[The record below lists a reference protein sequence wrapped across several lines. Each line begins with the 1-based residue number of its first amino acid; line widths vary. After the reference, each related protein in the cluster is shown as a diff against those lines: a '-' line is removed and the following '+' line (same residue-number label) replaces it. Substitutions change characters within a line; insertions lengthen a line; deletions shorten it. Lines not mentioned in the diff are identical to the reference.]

1 MINLLSEFIQPE
13 QRVGAL
19 KNYALQV
26 VSEATASF
34 TQDIQD
40 MQKLWNVYNGKFN
53 AAQYNYL
60 TKIDPKSDLVFPA
73 KVRDVGSQIVR
84 SKINILESEQA
95 SRKPRFKAVAC
106 DERSQKEK
114 YERRLRAVLDAIDAS
129 VSDKYLMLEST
140 IQQVNEQMQD
150 VEKQLQVEPE
160 NEEMAARLQE
170 MKANMPLIRLEY
182 QRMLRELKRQSVDM
196 QELNSRV
203 ASFRNTT
210 EVDIAESLA
219 NAFIKSIFVD
229 PDKRD
234 DFNIAFRE
242 KIVTGCP
249 TYFVNYNKKTKKV
262 DFRALNAIRSFYS
275 RATSSKWSNT
285 SDWCATLEYM
295 SPTQIAAEFNLSSVE
310 LAQVNSMTSG
320 TGTTPMMS
328 YQGNSAVFLEGAGR
342 TKDESMNGGIQVWR
356 VWWLAPREWWWV
368 KSPNKYREGEY
379 FHHAVTDRKS
389 LRKRDGE
396 IAERGIIYDRY
407 SAVVIGGSIV
417 KDLRVDDE
425 VYRPQDNPAIPMMP
439 IVRRVFNTG
448 QLDAFS
454 LVKRTDQL
462 RELYDVVMY
471 ALELNIVLSGV
482 RGLVMDKSQKPDSMS
497 TPEWQYFRRMG
508 TAWIETMKKGRK
520 VPATFNQFQTYD
532 DTMSDSVAIV
542 FEILNGIEGMIGKII
557 GVTDPRLGQTVAK
570 DPVHNVMMSQ
580 EQSSLITEVQFYDS
594 DTVYAQALSQYLNLV
609 FRYEIPNGK
618 VINFLDENK
627 QEVMYRIPGGIMNK
641 SDFTIKAF
649 NNIQEDH
656 MLDMIR
662 SQAQATGIGIDGV
675 ASLFRVESLSEME
688 ARLAQIITEQQQR
701 QTQSQMSID
710 DNKAQREQETLRL
723 KSELEQ
729 YNLQLKAQ
737 LEQAKIELD
746 KIRLQSELEYSQW
759 EMGFKERELE
769 VKANT
774 DILNISS
781 ENEIEASYLK
791 ETQRSNMVKE
801 SLEMHRQRIEALLG
815 SAQLKEQSRESDK
828 KADVDIKKAELTA
841 VRRKNNIK
849 D

>member
-60 TKIDPKSDLVFPA
+60 TKVDPKSDLVYPA

-95 SRKPRFKAVAC
+95 RRKPRFKAVAC

-275 RATSSKWSNT
+275 RATSSK
-285 SDWCATLEYM
+285 
-295 SPTQIAAEFNLSSVE
+295 
-310 LAQVNSMTSG
+310 
-320 TGTTPMMS
+320 
-328 YQGNSAVFLEGAGR
+328 
-342 TKDESMNGGIQVWR
+342 
-356 VWWLAPREWWWV
+356 
-368 KSPNKYREGEY
+368 
-379 FHHAVTDRKS
+379 
-389 LRKRDGE
+389 
-396 IAERGIIYDRY
+396 
-407 SAVVIGGSIV
+407 
-417 KDLRVDDE
+417 
-425 VYRPQDNPAIPMMP
+425 
-439 IVRRVFNTG
+439 
-448 QLDAFS
+448 
-454 LVKRTDQL
+454 
-462 RELYDVVMY
+462 
-471 ALELNIVLSGV
+471 
-482 RGLVMDKSQKPDSMS
+482 
-497 TPEWQYFRRMG
+497 
-508 TAWIETMKKGRK
+508 
-520 VPATFNQFQTYD
+520 
-532 DTMSDSVAIV
+532 
-542 FEILNGIEGMIGKII
+542 
-557 GVTDPRLGQTVAK
+557 
-570 DPVHNVMMSQ
+570 
-580 EQSSLITEVQFYDS
+580 
-594 DTVYAQALSQYLNLV
+594 
-609 FRYEIPNGK
+609 
-618 VINFLDENK
+618 
-627 QEVMYRIPGGIMNK
+627 
-641 SDFTIKAF
+641 
-649 NNIQEDH
+649 
-656 MLDMIR
+656 
-662 SQAQATGIGIDGV
+662 
-675 ASLFRVESLSEME
+675 
-688 ARLAQIITEQQQR
+688 
-701 QTQSQMSID
+701 
-710 DNKAQREQETLRL
+710 
-723 KSELEQ
+723 
-729 YNLQLKAQ
+729 
-737 LEQAKIELD
+737 
-746 KIRLQSELEYSQW
+746 
-759 EMGFKERELE
+759 
-769 VKANT
+769 
-774 DILNISS
+774 
-781 ENEIEASYLK
+781 
-791 ETQRSNMVKE
+791 
-801 SLEMHRQRIEALLG
+801 
-815 SAQLKEQSRESDK
+815 
-828 KADVDIKKAELTA
+828 
-841 VRRKNNIK
+841 
-849 D
+849 

>member
-13 QRVGAL
+13 QREGAL
-19 KNYALQV
+19 RTYALNI

-34 TQDIQD
+34 SKEVLEFQQ
-40 MQKLWNVYNGKFN
+40 LWNVYNGKFN
-53 AAQYNYL
+53 AAQYDYI
-60 TKIDPKSDLVFPA
+60 TKVDKSEDLSYPA
-73 KVRDVGSQIVR
+73 KVRDLGSQIVR

-95 SRKPRFKAVAC
+95 RRKPRFKAVAC

-129 VSDKYLMLEST
+129 VSDKYLLLETT

-150 VEKQLQVEPE
+150 AEKQLQVEPE
-160 NEEMAARLQE
+160 NEEMALRLEQ
-170 MKANMPLIRLEY
+170 MKASMPMIRLEY
-182 QRMLRELKRQSVDM
+182 KRMLRELQRQSIDM
-196 QELNSRV
+196 QELNGRV
-203 ASFRNTT
+203 AAFRNST

-249 TYFVNYNKKTKKV
+249 TYFVNYNSKTKKV
-262 DFRALNAIRSFYS
+262 DFKAQSAIRSFYS
-275 RATSSKWSNT
+275 RSTSSKWSNT

-295 SPTQIAAEFNLSSVE
+295 SPIQISAEFDLTDVE

-320 TGTTPMMS
+320 TGTAPMMS
-328 YQGNSAVFLEGAGR
+328 YQGNGAVFMPDVA
-342 TKDESMNGGIQVWR
+342 KSQDESMRGGIPIWR

-379 FHHAVTDRKS
+379 FHHAVTERKS
-389 LRKRDGE
+389 VRKRDGD
-396 IAERGIIYDRY
+396 IVERGIIYDRY
-407 SAVVIGGSIV
+407 SAVIIGGTLV
-417 KDLRVDDE
+417 KNLKVDDE
-425 VYRPQDNPAIPMMP
+425 VYRPNDNPAIPMMP
-439 IVRRVFNTG
+439 IVRRVFNTS

-454 LVKRTDQL
+454 LIKRTDQL
-462 RELYDVVMY
+462 RELYDIVMY
-471 ALELNIVLSGV
+471 TLELNIVLSGV
-482 RGLVMDKSQKPDSMS
+482 RGLVMDKSQKPDGM
-497 TPEWQYFRRMG
+497 TTKQWMYFRRMG

-532 DTMSDSVAIV
+532 DTMSDSVATI
-542 FEILNGIEGMIGKII
+542 FDILNGVESMIGKII

-570 DPVHNVMMSQ
+570 DPVHNVVMSQ
-580 EQSSLITEVQFYDS
+580 EQSALITEIQFYDS
-594 DTVYAQALSQYLNLV
+594 DIVYSQALSQYLNLV

-627 QEVMYRIPGGIMNK
+627 QEVMYRIPAGIMNK

-656 MLDMIR
+656 MLDIIR
-662 SQAQATGIGIDGV
+662 SQAQASGIGLDGV
-675 ASLFRVESLSEME
+675 VSLFKVDSLSEME
-688 ARLAQIITEQQQR
+688 DRLAQIITAQQER

-710 DNKAQREQETLRL
+710 ENKAQLEQQTAQL
-723 KSELEQ
+723 KAELDQ
-729 YNLQLKAQ
+729 YNLQLKGQ
-737 LEQAKIELD
+737 LEQAKIEID
-746 KIRLQSELEYSQW
+746 KIRLQGELEYKQW
-759 EMGFKERELE
+759 EMQFKERELE

-774 DILNISS
+774 DILEISS

-801 SLEMHRQRIEALLG
+801 QIEMHRQRIEALLG
-815 SAQLKEQSRESDK
+815 AEQLKEQRHESNK

-841 VRRKNNIK
+841 TRRKNNIK